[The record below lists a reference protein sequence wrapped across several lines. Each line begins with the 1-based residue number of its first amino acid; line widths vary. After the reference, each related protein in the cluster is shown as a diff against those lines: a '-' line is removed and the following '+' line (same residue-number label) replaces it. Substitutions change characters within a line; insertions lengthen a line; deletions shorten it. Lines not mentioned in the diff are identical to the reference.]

1 MPKLKTNRSAAKR
14 FKETATGKYK
24 YYRSGKSH
32 ILTKKSTKRKR
43 RLRHSSLISPAD
55 HQRVRRLLGG
65 GGSKKRSE
73 PVEER
78 PSESSTV
85 SNERHEKIMAL
96 LKGQG

>member
-1 MPKLKTNRSAAKR
+1 MPKKKTNRSAAKR

-32 ILTKKSTKRKR
+32 ILTKKTSKRKR
-43 RLRHSSLISPAD
+43 RLRKSSLISPAD
-55 HQRVRRLLGG
+55 HQRVRRLVG
-65 GGSKKRSE
+65 GGSKKRGE
-73 PVEER
+73 PVEGR

-85 SNERHEKIMAL
+85 SNEQHEEIMEL